1 MSNARENVN
10 LLTSADWDI
19 ATLRLAN
26 WGTGAIPPQVIL
38 KTNYVAGDGGGLFR
52 YDASDTTTADN
63 GGTVIVDAAS
73 RRWKRQYIGA
83 LHSKWFGARGNNS
96 ANDTTALQNAIT
108 AAAGGALE
116 IDPGTY
122 LTDPLTGVS
131 NCEIYGSTAAACIL
145 KHIGIAAAD
154 ASILAF
160 VSKNNTI
167 VHDLTFDWNNVAF
180 TGTPTNVSWT
190 LCNNAEIYNCS
201 VINCGKLGIG
211 INGSSDVRIH
221 DNYIA
226 RTTSSSTGV
235 NEGIL
240 LTESGGAVTRVWIEN
255 NYIVNHGTLLDG
267 SFLTVRNNIII
278 NWKYGAGVGM
288 GNNAS
293 NVYNIIHGNYLSNG
307 YNGLDSD
314 GFTCKGI
321 EFFGTIGRITNNICW
336 NNGGSG
342 IFCSGKANVIS
353 GNFCYN
359 NGIYTAE
366 TTAGIALGYLDAT
379 YNASNCIVTDNQCF
393 DTLGTG
399 GTQDY
404 GIDVASS
411 VVDLILVGNNLYT
424 NDTGPIRI
432 GSSTTQTFYGFNCTG
447 TTTSDLGSISNN
459 ASTTLTI
466 TAAGAELGDYVQG
479 SCSLSLA
486 GMSITGYV
494 SSANTITLV
503 VTNNTGGAV
512 DLASATFRATA
523 ARPLF

>member
-1 MSNARENVN
+1 MSNARENAN
-10 LLTSADWDI
+10 LLSSADWDI
-19 ATLRLAN
+19 ATLRLAS
-26 WGTGAIPPQVIL
+26 WGSGAVPPQVIL
-38 KTNYVAGDGGGLFR
+38 KNSYVAGDGGGTFR

-73 RRWKRQYIGA
+73 RRWKRQYVGA

-96 ANDTTALQNAIT
+96 ANDTTALQNAIN

-122 LTDPLTGVS
+122 LTDPLTGVA
-131 NCEIYGSTAAACIL
+131 NCEIYGSTAQACIL

-154 ASILAF
+154 GNILIF

-180 TGTPTNVSWT
+180 TGTPSNIGWL
-190 LCNNAEIYNCS
+190 LCNNAEIYNCKI
-201 VINCGKLGIG
+201 INCGKLGIG
-211 INGSSDVRIH
+211 INGSNDVRIH
-221 DNYIA
+221 DNLIS
-226 RTTSSSTGV
+226 RTTASSVGV

-240 LTESGGAVTRVWIEN
+240 LTESGGSITRVWIEN
-255 NYIVNHGTLLDG
+255 NVIVNHGTLLDG

-278 NWKYGAGVGM
+278 NWRYGAGVGM

-293 NVYNIIHGNYLSNG
+293 NQYNLIEGNYLSNG
-307 YNGLDSD
+307 YDGLDSD

-321 EFFGTIGRITNNICW
+321 EFFGTAGRIANNICW

-342 IFCSGKANVIS
+342 IFCSGKFNVIS
-353 GNFCYN
+353 GNLCYN

-366 TTAGIALGYLDAT
+366 VSAGITLGYLNAT
-379 YNASNCIVTDNQCF
+379 YNASNCVVTNNHCF
-393 DTLGTG
+393 DTVGAG
-399 GTQDY
+399 GKQDY
-404 GIDVASS
+404 GIAIAANVTE
-411 VVDLILVGNNLYT
+411 LILVGNNLYT
-424 NDTGPIRI
+424 NATGAINAPA
-432 GSSTTQTFYGFNCTG
+432 TQTFYGFNCTG
-447 TTTSDLGSISNN
+447 STTSDLGSISNN

-466 TAAGAELGDYVQG
+466 TAAGAALGDYVQG

-486 GMSITGYV
+486 GLAITGYV
-494 SSANTITLV
+494 SSANQITLV

-523 ARPLF
+523 SRPLF